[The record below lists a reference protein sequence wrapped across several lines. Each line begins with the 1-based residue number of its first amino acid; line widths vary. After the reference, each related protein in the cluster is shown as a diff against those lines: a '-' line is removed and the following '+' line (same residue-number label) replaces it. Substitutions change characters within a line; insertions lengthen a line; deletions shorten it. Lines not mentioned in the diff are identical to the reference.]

1 MSKIYHLEGQ
11 VFGRWKV
18 LYKMPSDGS
27 KKTKWMCECSCEKH
41 TRRVLLTSQLTTG
54 HSKSCGCYANDRAR
68 ETNFK
73 DIKGQKF
80 GELTAEEHIGFVYP
94 NGKGRAL
101 WRCKCSCG
109 RYKDVRQDLLQSGGV
124 KTCGN
129 SCHRKKPKNFIDLKG
144 KRFGELLVISQA
156 PSVNE
161 RTYWTCLC
169 DCGNIYKVG
178 AYDLTHGM
186 TIHCKNSIH
195 LIDNIAGNI
204 YGDLTAER
212 FSRRDNNRTFW
223 ICTCNCDGRE
233 VEVDVRALKSGA
245 TRSCGHL
252 HGTACSGSTDE
263 LEIKNIIHRLLP
275 EISVRKARILHNH
288 REIDLYYEELLF
300 GIEFNG
306 SCFHASENGIYKV
319 VDKYLH
325 RDKFINAKD
334 IGIHLVTIFDVD
346 WWTNKN
352 RIISHLKKCMLIPNN
367 TINVDMCTLE
377 SLDTEVAKAFCDNN
391 FIYGYYD
398 YIDYSFGLFYNDE
411 LISVMCFR
419 KMSANRQYELCIYC
433 TKEDYNIVGGYEKLH
448 KFFENEYY
456 PSLIISYS
464 NNDYFSGDVQE
475 SLGYSYVGQIEP
487 SYYWFLNNKEV
498 SSEYYQLEY
507 LKEKYQDLYEE
518 ACNENASSIE
528 DYIMVKLH
536 ARKVYR
542 CGNTLWEK
550 QLK

>member
-1 MSKIYHLEGQ
+1 MSKVYDLEGQ

-41 TRRVLLTSQLTTG
+41 TRRVLRTSQLTTG

-68 ETNFK
+68 ESNFK

-129 SCHRKKPKNFIDLKG
+129 PCHRKKPKNFIDLNG

-161 RTYWTCLC
+161 TTYWMCLC
-169 DCGNIYKVG
+169 DCGNLHKVG
-178 AYDLTHGM
+178 AYNLTHGRI
-186 TIHCKNSIH
+186 THCRNPIHS
-195 LIDNIAGNI
+195 IDNIVGNT
-204 YGDLTAER
+204 YGYLYVKE
-212 FSRRDNNRTFW
+212 FSRRENCRTFW
-223 ICTCNCDGRE
+223 KCICTYDGNE
-233 VEVDVRALKSGA
+233 VEVDGLALKSGR
-245 TRSCGHL
+245 TKSCGHL
-252 HGTACSGSTDE
+252 HKTACEGSTDE
-263 LEIKNIIHRLLP
+263 LELRAIIKEFLPNIDPIKSRQLKGH
-275 EISVRKARILHNH
+275 K
-288 REIDLYYEELLF
+288 EIDLFYAGISF
-300 GIEFNG
+300 GIEYNG
-306 SCFHASENGIYKV
+306 SAFHASVNGAFRP

-325 RDKFINAKD
+325 RDKFISAKD
-334 IGIHLVTIFDVD
+334 LGVHLVTIFDID
-346 WWTNKN
+346 WWTNKD

-367 TINVDMCTLE
+367 SIDASVCILE
-377 SLDTEVAKAFCDNN
+377 DLDTGVAKAFCNNN

-398 YIDYSFGLFYNDE
+398 YIDYSFGLFHNDE

-419 KMSANRQYELCIYC
+419 KMSTNRQYELCIYC
-433 TKEDYNIVGGYEKLH
+433 TKEDYNVVGGYNKLH
-448 KFFENEYY
+448 SYFENEYY

-475 SLGYSYVGQIEP
+475 SLGYNYVGQIEP

-507 LKEKYQDLYEE
+507 LKEKYPDLYEE

-550 QLK
+550 QIE

>member
-27 KKTKWMCECSCEKH
+27 KKTKWMCECSCENH

-80 GELTAEEHIGFVYP
+80 GDLTAEEHIGFVYQ

-156 PSVNE
+156 LSVNE
-161 RTYWTCLC
+161 RTYWICLC
-169 DCGNIYKVG
+169 DCGNIHKVG
-178 AYDLTHGM
+178 AYNLTHGRI
-186 TIHCKNSIH
+186 THCRNPIHS
-195 LIDNIAGNI
+195 IDNIVGNT
-204 YGDLTAER
+204 YGYLYVKE
-212 FSRRDNNRTFW
+212 FSRRENCRTFW
-223 ICTCNCDGRE
+223 KCICTYDGNE
-233 VEVDVRALKSGA
+233 VEVDGLALKSGR
-245 TRSCGHL
+245 TKSCGHL
-252 HGTACSGSTDE
+252 HKTACEGSTDE
-263 LEIKNIIHRLLP
+263 LELRATIKEFLPNIDPIKSRQLKGH
-275 EISVRKARILHNH
+275 K
-288 REIDLYYEELLF
+288 EIDLFYAGISF
-300 GIEFNG
+300 GIEYNG
-306 SCFHASENGIYKV
+306 SAFHASVNGAFRP

-325 RDKFINAKD
+325 KDKFISAKD
-334 IGIHLVTIFDVD
+334 LGVHLVTIFDID
-346 WWTNKN
+346 WWTNKD
-352 RIISHLKKCMLIPNN
+352 RIIRHLKKCMLIPDNS
-367 TINVDMCTLE
+367 IDASVCILE
-377 SLDTEVAKAFCDNN
+377 ELDTGVAKAFCDNN

-419 KMSANRQYELCIYC
+419 KMSVNRQYELCIYC

-475 SLGYSYVGQIEP
+475 SLGYNYVGQIEP